1 MEKVY
6 TKENYAKAYT
16 ELIEI
21 LRNIPREDLN
31 KVPKDVLKNY
41 IENMDKNYTYKYDA
55 NLDFEEQEVSHLT
68 QILIA
73 NLYIKYWADE
83 AERQQIQDNEKKELY
98 ELELKKKDKYNPNN
112 LFANREKQQ
121 VEEPKDLIV
130 VKDKNILQKIIS
142 KIKEMF
148 KKR

>member
-6 TKENYAKAYT
+6 TKEDYAKAYT

-41 IENMDKNYTYKYDA
+41 IENRDKNYTYKYDA

-121 VEEPKDLIV
+121 AEEPKDLIV